1 MFDIPL
7 TKPKTPPKI
16 PAFSLIDGKLV
27 ESDDGD
33 LIRREDHRT
42 MISYYK
48 AWHNY
53 EVTDRYNFMSGTLA
67 SEIETRVSLLDQIK
81 SLKAQIRKLKL
92 DHKREINKITPT
104 NIETI
109 MKELIAKLDG
119 VSK

>member
-7 TKPKTPPKI
+7 TAPKAPPKI
-16 PAFSLIDGKLV
+16 SAFSLIDGKIV

-33 LIRREDHRT
+33 LILRKDHKM
-42 MISYYK
+42 MISYYV

-53 EVTDRYNFMSGTLA
+53 EVTDRYNFMAGTLA

-92 DHKREINKITPT
+92 DHKREIEKITPT
-104 NIETI
+104 KMETI
-109 MKELIAKLDG
+109 MKELMVKLDK
-119 VSK
+119 VAK